1 MTNPS
6 RLLAPFLLFV
16 AMTVPGVTPASAEQ
30 ARDGDRV
37 LAGPNGKS
45 NSDSSE
51 RRFDGSRRKGH
62 KQGFMFRL
70 LEDLDLTEDQQQ
82 EAKQLLKEHRE
93 SWKAWKTEHQEELDQ
108 IKSQMKELHQKRRKL
123 MEDAP
128 KPGDGL
134 EKLRPVLDPEQQ
146 EQLDAMIE
154 KIKERHN
161 RRHKRSKP
169 SGRHGDEDQSSSEI
183 NRSSSRARGDQMDF

>member
-1 MTNPS
+1 MTKPS
-6 RLLAPFLLFV
+6 RLLAPLLLFV
-16 AMTVPGVTPASAEQ
+16 ALTVPGVTPASAER
-30 ARDGDRV
+30 ARDGDQV

-51 RRFDGSRRKGH
+51 RRFDGSKRKGH

-82 EAKQLLKEHRE
+82 EAKQLLKVHRE

-108 IKSQMKELHQKRRKL
+108 IKSQMEELHKKRRKL

-146 EQLDAMIE
+146 DQLDAMIE

-161 RRHKRSKP
+161 RRHKRSRP
-169 SGRHGDEDQSSSEI
+169 SGRHGNEDQPSEI
-183 NRSSSRARGDQMDF
+183 NRSSSRTRGDQMDF